1 MIWLTSGL
9 GLMLCIVLVFLFK
22 WANQFVALYQVSET
36 ATNTD
41 YTPHVGVILALRG
54 ADPFLEKSLRGL
66 MSLEYPSH
74 EIRIII
80 DSATDPAFA
89 VVDRVHRDLAAQN
102 VTVEIL
108 IVDQATSSLKNA
120 ALIQGIRGCSDRC
133 EAYAWLDSD
142 TVPHPQW
149 LKDLMAPLHAESVG
163 ATCGIRWYAPPTA
176 TLANYVRH
184 IWNTAAVNQMVAFEI
199 GWGGA
204 FAIRKSV
211 YQEAGLESKWSRAL
225 VEDTLAANEILLQGR
240 HIQFVA
246 NCTMSNPESASMG
259 WCVKFVTRQLQGLRY
274 YHSAWTNVCLFGMFS
289 GAALVGTAVAIPLAL
304 LNHDSASA
312 AISTFSLIGFGLVA
326 VWLMNRSER
335 CVYNHLGSRAAGG
348 CSHPLM
354 LIVAAPL
361 TQLVH
366 FIALIRVSML
376 SQVSWRGIHYIIRSG
391 HEITRTNY
399 QPFVAEHDIGQ
410 QSL

>member
-1 MIWLTSGL
+1 MIWLTTGL
-9 GLMLCIVLVFLFK
+9 GSMLVIVLVFLFK

-74 EIRIII
+74 EIRIIV
-80 DSATDPAFA
+80 DSAVDPAFA
-89 VVDRVHRDLAAQN
+89 VVDRVHRDIAAEN
-102 VTVEIL
+102 VAVEIL
-108 IVDQATSSLKNA
+108 IVDQATSSLKNS
-120 ALIQGIRGCSDRC
+120 ALIQGIKGCSDRC

-142 TVPHPQW
+142 TVPHAGW
-149 LKDLMAPLHAESVG
+149 LNDLIAPLHSKNVG
-163 ATCGIRWYAPPTA
+163 ATCGIRWYSPPTT

-204 FAIRKSV
+204 FAIRKSL

-225 VEDTLAANEILLQGR
+225 VEDTLASNEILLRGR
-240 HIQFVA
+240 HVKFVA

-274 YHSAWTNVCLFGMFS
+274 YHNAWSSVCLFGMFS
-289 GAALVGTAVAIPLAL
+289 GAALVGSAVTVPLAL
-304 LNHDSASA
+304 MNHDYLSAGISA
-312 AISTFSLIGFGLVA
+312 TSLIVFGTVA
-326 VWLMNRSER
+326 GWLMQRSER
-335 CVYNHLGSRAAGG
+335 CVNTHLGLGAVGT

-361 TQLVH
+361 TQVVH
-366 FIALIRVSML
+366 FIALIRVSVL
-376 SQVSWRGIHYIIRSG
+376 SHVTWRGIHYHIRSG
-391 HEITRTNY
+391 HEITRKNY
-399 QPFVAEHDIGQ
+399 EPFVAENDTGQ
-410 QSL
+410 RSL